1 MTCKLWLTRA
11 LIMAALIPASAARA
25 ENGPSDEAP
34 RAGYWETVNT
44 WVFLIPFR
52 KVERKCFTTT
62 DISSFLEGPSNAHYT
77 CTYPVREVGD
87 GRLSVEGTCVEKR
100 GQVAQIK
107 ARGMYGPTAFHL
119 TAELR
124 TKIAGVPL
132 NASGVTDARRLGDVC
147 PAPAAKR

>member
-11 LIMAALIPASAARA
+11 LIMAALIPASASGA
-25 ENGPSDEAP
+25 ETGPPDEAP

-44 WVFLIPFR
+44 WVFLIRFR
-52 KVERKCFTTT
+52 KVERKCFTVA
-62 DISSFLEGPSNAHYT
+62 DISGFLEGPSNGHYT
-77 CTYPVREVGD
+77 CTYPVRDVGD
-87 GRLSVEGTCVEKR
+87 GRLSVEGTCVETR

-107 ARGMYGPTAFHL
+107 ARGVYGPTAFHL

-147 PAPAAKR
+147 PTPVAKR